1 MAYQLPVYGEQF
13 DLSQLNYR
21 RKCTTEILNS
31 AASGVLQYMH
41 GELFM
46 PGSSGMDCSVVKYSG
61 LARNG
66 SLVILSGVKPI
77 NKDWQ
82 TAHVAIVNMQE
93 RDEGLV
99 KLLKKVA
106 VEATRK

>member
-1 MAYQLPVYGEQF
+1 MAYPLPLYEEQF

-31 AASGVLQYMH
+31 AAGGVLQYMH

-46 PGSSGMDCSVVKYSG
+46 PGSSGMDGSVVKYSG

-66 SLVILSGVKPI
+66 SLVVLKGLKPS
-77 NKDWQ
+77 NEWQ
-82 TAHVAIVNMQE
+82 TANVSVVNMQE